1 MFTSFQLIAP
11 CIPVQRV
18 QE

>member
-11 CIPVQRV
+11 CILVQKV
-18 QE
+18 QQ